1 MTVFDSTVWQKVT
14 NRVQGDLYIFPTGD
28 DFYDTTDI
36 EEILEEKRLTDT
48 ELSAEYWR
56 LKADLCTVA
65 RITDSP
71 IEIDRKAE
79 IMYRF
84 ATHDHAF
91 EGAQP

>member
-28 DFYDTTDI
+28 DFYDTADI
-36 EEILEEKRLTDT
+36 EEILDTKRLTDA
-48 ELSAEYWR
+48 ELAAEYWR
-56 LKADLCTVA
+56 LRADLNGMA

-84 ATHDHAF
+84 ATTDNAF
-91 EGAQP
+91 EGA

>member
-56 LKADLCTVA
+56 LRADLNGMA

-84 ATHDHAF
+84 ATTDNAF
-91 EGAQP
+91 